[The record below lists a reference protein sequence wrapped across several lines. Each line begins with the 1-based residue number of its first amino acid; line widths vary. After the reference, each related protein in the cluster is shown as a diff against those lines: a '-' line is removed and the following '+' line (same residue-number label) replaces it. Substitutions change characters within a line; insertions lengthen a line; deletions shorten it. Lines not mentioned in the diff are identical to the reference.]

1 MMVFCYMISAKSFD
15 ATLVDSILFNSLIS
29 LFFLSTILVI
39 SSNFAFNVFTWIA
52 SLSPSS
58 LWSLRLSDSKSCYSY
73 STCFD
78 FSNSAARSLLIWR
91 SLSIS
96 FCKDSMSS
104 GFFFPS
110 PSRTSHLT
118 QFGSAPSKC
127 KSFMVYLKAEGSS
140 QYSFSWISS
149 KSF

>member
-1 MMVFCYMISAKSFD
+1 MVFCYMISARSFD
-15 ATLVDSILFNSLIS
+15 ATFVDRIRLSSLIS

-39 SSNFAFNVFTWIA
+39 SSNFAFKVLTWIA
-52 SLSPSS
+52 SHSPSS
-58 LWSLRLSDSKSCYSY
+58 LWSLRLSDSKSCYNY

-78 FSNSAARSLLIWR
+78 FSNSAARSQLIYL

-96 FCKDSMSS
+96 FCKDSISS

-110 PSRTSHLT
+110 PSSTSHLT

-127 KSFMVYLKAEGSS
+127 KSFIVCLKAEGSS
-140 QYSFSWISS
+140 QYSFS
-149 KSF
+149 